1 MPKIEDC
8 AHSALIVSAS
18 DQFDTIAKKSLTRF
32 ITIETR
38 KSGALARRATLER
51 DYDLVIINGPLPD
64 ENGIELSLD
73 IAERNNGNVL
83 LVIPQD
89 NYEDILDQVTDQCVL
104 VITKPSPKGRLD
116 KAIRLMVA
124 IRNKQY
130 VLENKLASV
139 QEKLEEQRV
148 VNKAKLLLIEKK
160 HMSEDDA
167 HKYIGKL
174 AMNNGVSRKYAA
186 ERILDEL
193 E

>member
-186 ERILDEL
+186 ERLLDEL
-193 E
+193 

>member
-1 MPKIEDC
+1 MPKTEDC
-8 AHSALIVSAS
+8 ARSALIVSAS

-186 ERILDEL
+186 ERLLDEL
-193 E
+193 

>member
-18 DQFDTIAKKSLTRF
+18 DQFDAVAKKSLTRF
-32 ITIETR
+32 ITIEIK
-38 KSGALARRATLER
+38 KSGALARRAALER
-51 DYDLVIINGPLPD
+51 DYDLVIINAPLPD

-73 IAERNNGNVL
+73 IAEKNNGNVL
-83 LVIPQD
+83 LVVPQD
-89 NYEDILDQVTDQCVL
+89 NYEDILDTVTDQCVL

-116 KAIRLMVA
+116 KAIRLMIA

-130 VLENKLASV
+130 ALEKKAASV
-139 QEKLEEQRV
+139 QEKLEELRV
-148 VNKAKLLLIEKK
+148 VSKAKIVLVEKK
-160 HMSEDDA
+160 HMTEDDA
-167 HKYIGKL
+167 HRYIGKL

-186 ERILDEL
+186 EKILDEY

>member
-73 IAERNNGNVL
+73 IADRNNGNVL

-186 ERILDEL
+186 ERLLDEL

>member
-18 DQFDTIAKKSLTRF
+18 DQFDAVAKKSLTRF

-38 KSGALARRATLER
+38 KSGALARRAALER

-73 IAERNNGNVL
+73 IAEKNNGNVL

-116 KAIRLMVA
+116 KAIRLLIA

-130 VLENKLASV
+130 AYEQKAAAV
-139 QEKLEEQRV
+139 QEKLEELRIV
-148 VNKAKLLLIEKK
+148 SKAKLLLVEKK

-186 ERILDEL
+186 ERILDEF